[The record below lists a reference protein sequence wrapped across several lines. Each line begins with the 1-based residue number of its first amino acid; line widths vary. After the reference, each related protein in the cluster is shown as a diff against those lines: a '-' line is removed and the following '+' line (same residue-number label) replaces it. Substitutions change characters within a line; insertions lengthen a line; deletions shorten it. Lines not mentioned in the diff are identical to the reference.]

1 MYPKFIEIHDRTGE
15 ASQINVEHI
24 VAIVDNI
31 ITLTNNWTTVTKE
44 SYDEIKKLITDAGCN
59 ITRKDPRVD
68 PEPLT
73 MEDFDKLIGQPVW
86 DVSKQKWWLVS
97 GTMSCDY
104 QIISV
109 TLHDVDGESI
119 YYNAEDLIHH
129 PLYRMKGEHD
139 KV

>member
-1 MYPKFIEIHDRTGE
+1 MYPKFIEIHERTGDPT
-15 ASQINVEHI
+15 QINVEHI
-24 VAIVDNI
+24 IAIDDNL
-31 ITLTNNWTTVTKE
+31 ITLSNNRVAVAKE
-44 SYDEIKKLITDAGCN
+44 SYTELSKLITDAGCN

-73 MEDFDKLIGQPVW
+73 MEDLKEMLGQPVW

-119 YYNAEDLIHH
+119 CINVEDLIHY
-129 PLYRMKGEHD
+129 PLYRMKVKE
-139 KV
+139 

>member
-1 MYPKFIEIHDRTGE
+1 MYPKFIEIHERTGE

-31 ITLTNNWTTVTKE
+31 ITLSNNWTTVTKE
-44 SYDEIKKLITDAGCN
+44 SYTELSKLITDSGCN

-73 MEDFDKLIGQPVW
+73 MEDFDKLISQPVW
-86 DVSKQKWWLVS
+86 DVSKQKWWLVYDI
-97 GTMSCDY
+97 MSCDY

-109 TLHDVDGESI
+109 TLKDVNYKSI
-119 YYNAEDLIHH
+119 CYNAEDLIHY
-129 PLYRMKGEHD
+129 PLYRMKGNA
-139 KV
+139 